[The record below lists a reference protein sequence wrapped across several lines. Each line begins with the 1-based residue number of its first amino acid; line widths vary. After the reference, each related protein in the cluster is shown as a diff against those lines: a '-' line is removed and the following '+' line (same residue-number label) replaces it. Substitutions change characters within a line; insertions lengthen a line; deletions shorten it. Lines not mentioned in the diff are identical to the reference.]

1 MCKGE
6 RTESPMVFK
15 RAPPVIVASVE
26 YLSLVL
32 TVEDLRHD
40 INIAGNL

>member
-1 MCKGE
+1 MCRGV

-15 RAPPVIVASVE
+15 RSPPVIVASVE
-26 YLSLVL
+26 YLSVVL

-40 INIAGNL
+40 VNIAGNL